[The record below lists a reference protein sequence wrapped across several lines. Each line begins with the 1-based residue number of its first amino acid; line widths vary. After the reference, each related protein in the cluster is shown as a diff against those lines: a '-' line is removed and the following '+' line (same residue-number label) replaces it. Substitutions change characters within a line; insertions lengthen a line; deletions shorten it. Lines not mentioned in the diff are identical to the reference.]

1 MPSLQSSLNQWSFFG
16 ENPIEFVASD
26 RPTHAC
32 RYTEISDGKA
42 MLCQLKRKRAYSRS
56 GFLRSSDSQG
66 SMAARIKRFSRDP
79 VEIAAQVLDL
89 PASEVTTSYAVTR
102 TFSVGAEPRFR

>member
-1 MPSLQSSLNQWSFFG
+1 
-16 ENPIEFVASD
+16 
-26 RPTHAC
+26 
-32 RYTEISDGKA
+32 
-42 MLCQLKRKRAYSRS
+42 
-56 GFLRSSDSQG
+56 
-66 SMAARIKRFSRDP
+66 MAARIKRFSRDP

>member
-1 MPSLQSSLNQWSFFG
+1 MQVVPVQDSSASS
-16 ENPIEFVASD
+16 EIPIEFVASE
-26 RPTHAC
+26 RPTPAC

-42 MLCQLKRKRAYSRS
+42 MLCQLKRTRAYSHPRFS
-56 GFLRSSDSQG
+56 RSSDSQG

-89 PASEVTTSYAVTR
+89 PASEVKTSYSLTR